1 MSEEEKKTPEE
12 QPQKSDKPEQKTP
25 SPPPSQG
32 SSPPESPGQVQPPPS
47 MTPPK
52 TGQFPPPP
60 TGAAPPP
67 PPGQQ
72 GPPQQ
77 PQQPGQAR
85 PPGQHP
91 PPPQQQRQFDVGNV
105 TAQAQK
111 VVNAIRL
118 DLNITVKVLIVSF
131 LSGILAALL
140 DQILGVPTPLLVFN
154 FGWMIMALNG
164 PLYSFF
170 KGKDDIAGLVMS
182 AVAGLL
188 AFTVWFLVLE
198 MIGSDDYSPSDS
210 STQDGFKVWFNQLNI
225 LKTGLA
231 GILMGMLS
239 YGWFVLMRRL
249 PEKIIPMKD

>member
-1 MSEEEKKTPEE
+1 MSEEEKKTPKE

-91 PPPQQQRQFDVGNV
+91 PPPQQRQFDVGNV